1 MKISCAYCG
10 RIHERS
16 YDCGRRPKRIKRKY
30 EKDTFRSTY
39 AWQRKAEEIKER
51 DKYLCQIC
59 IRNLYDTK
67 SRINSINLSVHHAI
81 PLKENYDKRLDN
93 DNLLTVCGKHHEM
106 AEKGII
112 PRQVVLK
119 IIEEQEGNIPPE

>member
-1 MKISCAYCG
+1 MKISCKYCG

-16 YDCGRRPKRIKRKY
+16 YDCGCRPKQIKRKH
-30 EKDTFRSTY
+30 EKDAFRSTY

-59 IRNLYDTK
+59 IRNLYNTT
-67 SRINSINLSVHHAI
+67 SRINSIDLSVHHAI
-81 PLKENYDKRLDN
+81 PLKESYDKRLDN
-93 DNLLTVCGKHHEM
+93 DNLITVCGKHHEM

-112 PRQVVLK
+112 PLFEIQK
-119 IIEEQEGNIPPE
+119 IIAEQGESIPPG